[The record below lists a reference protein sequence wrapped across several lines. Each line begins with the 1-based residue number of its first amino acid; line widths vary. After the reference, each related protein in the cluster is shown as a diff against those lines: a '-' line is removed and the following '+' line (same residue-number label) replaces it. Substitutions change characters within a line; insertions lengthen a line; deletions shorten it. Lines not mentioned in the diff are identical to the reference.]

1 MTGNW
6 LRDVRDLALS
16 GRLRAIGGRKG
27 SARPNSCRD
36 RSNHRCI
43 ADREESQDKDSFH
56 RMREDRLG
64 LRRGRSG
71 SGQND
76 YRGAC
81 TRRQPRKS
89 DMGPTAEVT
98 ILDCDIRF
106 ASRPTADIGSRFY
119 DGVDAPRRHR
129 CAKVEVL
136 STT

>member
-1 MTGNW
+1 MTTNR

-76 YRGAC
+76 YRGAY
-81 TRRQPRKS
+81 TRRQP
-89 DMGPTAEVT
+89 
-98 ILDCDIRF
+98 
-106 ASRPTADIGSRFY
+106 ASPIWVKMRPTG
-119 DGVDAPRRHR
+119 
-129 CAKVEVL
+129 L
-136 STT
+136 SGMSPLIPQLQT